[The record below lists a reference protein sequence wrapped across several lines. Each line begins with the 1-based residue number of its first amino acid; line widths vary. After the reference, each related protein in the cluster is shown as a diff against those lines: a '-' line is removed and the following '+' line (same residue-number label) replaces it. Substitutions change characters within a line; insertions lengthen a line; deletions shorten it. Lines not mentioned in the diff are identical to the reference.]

1 MPRTPPPATARE
13 TTPSAAGAGAWR
25 PPTAAT
31 ELFDQ
36 LASRHGLLHREGHSR
51 QGLPER
57 YLYSHDM
64 AYRYAFGRW
73 WGPPTLNSTIAWVL
87 LNPATGDTEQRK
99 RPTLDRA
106 ITWSRQWQGT
116 GILIVNLFA
125 YRDTKPENLS
135 TVADPVGPHSD
146 EVLAT
151 VAASVPRVVAA
162 WGGDG
167 ALLGRSAQV
176 RKLLG
181 ELSCLGTT
189 AKGEA
194 RHPLYVKGVTEL
206 EPLARPS

>member
-1 MPRTPPPATARE
+1 MRDPSKRHRKRECPRRRGCWRTMTLRTA
-13 TTPSAAGAGAWR
+13 S
-25 PPTAAT
+25 

-36 LASRHGLLHREGHSR
+36 LARHHGLLQREGRSR

-73 WGPPTLNSTIAWVL
+73 WGPATLESTIAWVL

-106 ITWSRQWQGT
+106 IIWSRQWQGT

-125 YRDTKPENLS
+125 YRDTNPSNLS

-146 EVLAT
+146 AVLAT
-151 VAASVPRVVAA
+151 VAVSVPRVVAA
-162 WGGDG
+162 WGGGG

-176 RKLLG
+176 RKHLG
-181 ELSCLGTT
+181 EISCLGTT
-189 AKGEA
+189 SRGEP
-194 RHPLYVKGVTEL
+194 RHPLYVSGLTEL
-206 EPLARPS
+206 EPLPRPS